1 MNTDLMLV
9 VGIVVCALSLPS
21 LLAAFSE
28 SRAPRAGSVLLLIG
42 GILLVMALT
51 KKPGG
56 YTLADVPHV
65 FTRVIGSF
73 LN

>member
-9 VGIVVCALSLPS
+9 LGVVICALSLPS

-51 KKPGG
+51 QKPGG
-56 YTLADVPHV
+56 YTFDDVPHV
-65 FTRVIGSF
+65 FVRVIGSY

>member
-9 VGIVVCALSLPS
+9 VGIVICALSLPS

-28 SRAPRAGSVLLLIG
+28 SRAPRAGAVLLLIG
-42 GILLVMALT
+42 GILLVVALT

-56 YTLADVPHV
+56 YTFAEVPHV
-65 FTRVIGSF
+65 FTRVIAGF